1 MIRAKGTHS
10 RMHRSGLLD
19 VVISNSCPILQ
30 QLMSSAWRL
39 HVCCR
44 YSKHLHV
51 ASSIFPCGF
60 GHQLLTRDAFGQ
72 KLLTCS
78 AHNWRRVAIL
88 GAYRIAEFAEHN
100 QLLARNYKR
109 CPPAERFGQTLLT
122 STIGA
127 ARQLGFLGVTGTTRL
142 PRRGNGRRPASAM
155 PTLWP
160 GFTGSILNSSVFRRL
175 GTPTPQ

>member
-10 RMHRSGLLD
+10 RMRRSGLLD

-100 QLLARNYKR
+100 QLLARNCKR
-109 CPPAERFGQTLLT
+109 CPIAERFGQTLLT

-127 ARQLGFLGVTGTTRL
+127 ALQIGFLRMTRHDKVAAA
-142 PRRGNGRRPASAM
+142 G
-155 PTLWP
+155 
-160 GFTGSILNSSVFRRL
+160 
-175 GTPTPQ
+175 